1 MKLRPITNASSA
13 RLRNQLLNG
22 SGLVFAA
29 TRVPAF
35 VA

>member
-1 MKLRPITNASSA
+1 MTSSP

-29 TRVPAF
+29 MFHPKASMK
-35 VA
+35 